1 MLFLVL
7 HMVLFSAFADGKA
20 VEQDQMHIFSYVH
33 PESQEEGVQFRDGHN
48 EIDIG
53 DVPTNLTN
61 EEYTF
66 TFYNWDYRSGE
77 VISEESSISQ
87 LKRLFNKNLD
97 TKIVVHGW
105 LSSSHSFVVHNTIK
119 VYLATRE
126 LNMIAVDW
134 STLAGYKLYPVTT
147 YSVAP
152 VGRGVAKLVK
162 RLMEARVVSL
172 DRLHL
177 IGHSLGSHVMGIA
190 AQTLSKEGH
199 GKVARITGLDPASPL
214 FEYIGG
220 EDSRLDSGDA
230 EFVDVIHTAGGAAG
244 YYTALG
250 HADFY
255 PNGGTPI
262 QPACEEISINIIGC
276 SHGMSYKYYDE
287 SIENPEAFPAVN
299 CDSWKSYANGS
310 CDNNNGTYMGDP
322 TPTSTR
328 GIFYLTTNYKSPY
341 GRG

>member
-1 MLFLVL
+1 MLLIILNLVVYL
-7 HMVLFSAFADGKA
+7 VKIDGRA
-20 VEQDQMHIFSYVH
+20 LEDDQMHIFSYVH
-33 PESQEEGVQFRDGHN
+33 PEIREEGSKFRDGHN
-48 EIDIG
+48 EIEIG
-53 DVPTNLTN
+53 DIPQNITN

-66 TFYNWDYRSGE
+66 TFYNWECRSGE
-77 VISEESSISQ
+77 VISEGSSIKQ
-87 LKRLFNKNLD
+87 LKHLFNKDLD

-105 LSSSHSFVVHNTIK
+105 LSSSHSYVVHNTIK
-119 VYLATRE
+119 VYLASQD

-152 VGRGVAKLVK
+152 VGRGVAKLVE
-162 RLMEARVVSL
+162 RLLEARVVSL

-190 AQTLSKEGH
+190 AQTIQKAGH

-214 FEYIGG
+214 YEYMGG

-262 QPACEEISINIIGC
+262 QPACEEYSINISC

-287 SIENPEAFPAVN
+287 SIQNPEAFRAVE
-299 CDSWKSYANGS
+299 CDSWKSYASGN
-310 CDNNNGTYMGDP
+310 CNKHNVTYMGDP

-328 GIFYLTTNYKSPY
+328 GIFYLTTNDKPPY